1 MVVAIVLLLIPSGF
15 AHAQASPGISV
26 SVISGSTTELGG
38 TATFSVVL
46 TSQPTAN
53 VVVGLK
59 SLDATEGKVSPATL
73 TFTPSNWSTSQPVL
87 VQGVDDFIDDGD
99 VAYTIA
105 LGNVTSADA
114 NYNAMTVDGVSVKNT
129 DNDTADVRVTAAAGL
144 TTSEAGTSVTF
155 KVVLNSQPA
164 ADVSIALTSSDLSE
178 GTVSP
183 ASLVFTPTS
192 WNVAK
197 TVTVKGAND
206 FDIDGT
212 VAYSIV
218 TAPATSTD
226 PAYAGMNASDVNV
239 SNTDNDI
246 AGLTVT
252 PVKGLITTEAGG
264 TASFKVALT
273 SNPTS
278 DVTISLSSSNT
289 AEGTVS
295 PAMLTFTPANARV
308 LQTVTVKGVNDG
320 AVGVVDGAI
329 VYNIVTGNTVS
340 NDANYNGKV
349 VADVEVSNQDDE
361 TVKLSA
367 SRLTVNESAG
377 SVSLDVILTGTP
389 VAGRDV
395 SVTYATRDGTA
406 KVADG
411 DYTAKTATL
420 TFVAGQPLKQTITVP
435 ITNDTVGEAAETF
448 VLALS
453 APVNVALSSP
463 AGATLTIAASD
474 VLTFSATSFSISE
487 AGKLAT
493 ITVKLNGP
501 ADQTVSVNYATSN
514 GTAIAGSDYT
524 AATGTL
530 LFAPGEV
537 SKTFTVAIT
546 NDTAVETS
554 ETITLTLS
562 NAVNATLGAPAV
574 TLTIVDND

>member
-155 KVVLNSQPA
+155 KVVLNSQPV

-448 VLALS
+448 VLVLS